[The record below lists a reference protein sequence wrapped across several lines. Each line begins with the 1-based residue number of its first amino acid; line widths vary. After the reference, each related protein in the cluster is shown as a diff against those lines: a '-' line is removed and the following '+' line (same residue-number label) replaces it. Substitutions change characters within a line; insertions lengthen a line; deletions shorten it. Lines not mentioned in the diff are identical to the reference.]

1 MPGERMDKHAT
12 SSTPLARED
21 TAPPVPSP
29 LQRTSWPPAPS
40 RDLSPGQPTPE
51 LLPTPADHPQSP
63 PSTIAS
69 LTRAEKY
76 ERLAF
81 TFCKMGTIGL
91 LAWLLTPS
99 IFVLLVAVVAVALY
113 GRALTLGL
121 TRSRCFLRKPALIVA
136 FWAVVAVADAGWLV
150 WSHWRG

>member
-1 MPGERMDKHAT
+1 M
-12 SSTPLARED
+12 ARHV
-21 TAPPVPSP
+21 TPPVSREGSAFDSASP
-29 LQRTSWPPAPS
+29 RKGTSWPQAPG
-40 RDLSPGQPTPE
+40 RDSNPGP
-51 LLPTPADHPQSP
+51 PTPADRP
-63 PSTIAS
+63 PSPTSIIAS

-81 TFCKMGTIGL
+81 TFCKLGTTGL
-91 LAWLLTPS
+91 LAWLLTPP
-99 IFVLLVAVVAVALY
+99 IFVLLVAAVAVALY

-121 TRSRCFLRKPALIVA
+121 TRSRCFLRKPALIIA

>member
-1 MPGERMDKHAT
+1 MENGYGLDPILHSPFCILNSEGSVAMERAIT
-12 SSTPLARED
+12 
-21 TAPPVPSP
+21 
-29 LQRTSWPPAPS
+29 
-40 RDLSPGQPTPE
+40 
-51 LLPTPADHPQSP
+51 
-63 PSTIAS
+63 S

-91 LAWLLTPS
+91 LAWVLTPP
-99 IFVLLVAVVAVALY
+99 IFVLLVAAVAVALY